1 MGNHDRYIIFASAYL
16 NVLLMRTRLLSI
28 LIFVLS
34 GTMICNGQADT
45 IRPFFPEADTLSE
58 YLGLFEDDDLFTFS
72 LKFDITEYRKTK
84 SDEEYLDAELWYVA
98 GGDSIK
104 KKVKVRSRGEFRRK
118 FCEMPPLMLNFRS
131 RDSAGVEFL
140 NINKLKMVTE
150 CPTGNQEYLLKEYL
164 VYRMYNIITENSY
177 RVRLLRVNYINSAK
191 NNRVAT
197 EYAFVIEPDEMLA
210 NRIGAY
216 DVRTTN
222 LTQKNVKPEMM
233 DRFAVFNYMIG
244 NTDWSVP
251 IGHNIKMFA
260 QPRSE
265 RPDLAVIVPYDF
277 DFSGIVNTH
286 YSSPFHN
293 LSISSVRERLYL
305 GMCRSRE
312 DFVRA
317 LMEFPGK
324 KNELYS
330 LISEFPYLN
339 QRSKDDMIL
348 FLDGFFEEIKK
359 PESLART
366 LLRECLRF

>member
-1 MGNHDRYIIFASAYL
+1 MRLRYL
-16 NVLLMRTRLLSI
+16 PVLVFL
-28 LIFVLS
+28 LS
-34 GTMICNGQADT
+34 GTMFCYGQTDT
-45 IRPFFPEADTLSE
+45 IKPFYPEADTLSE
-58 YLGLFEDDDLFTFS
+58 HLGLFDDDDLFTFS

-84 SDEEYLDAELWYVA
+84 SDEEYLDAELSYITK
-98 GGDSIK
+98 GDSIK
-104 KKVKVRSRGEFRRK
+104 KKIKVRSRGEFRRK

-197 EYAFVIEPDEMLA
+197 EYAFVIEPDEMLMQ
-210 NRIGAY
+210 RLGVFE
-216 DVRTTN
+216 VRTDN
-222 LTQKNVKPEMM
+222 LSQKNVKPEMM
-233 DRFAVFNYMIG
+233 DRLAVFNYMIG

-265 RPDLAVIVPYDF
+265 RPDLAVIIPYDF

-286 YSSPFHN
+286 YSAPFHN
-293 LSISSVRERLYL
+293 LSIESVRERLYL

-312 DFVRA
+312 DFVKA

-324 KNELYS
+324 KNELYR
-330 LISEFPYLN
+330 LIKEFPYLN
-339 QRSKDDMIL
+339 QSSKDDMIF
-348 FLDGFFEEIKK
+348 FLDGFFEENRK
-359 PESLART
+359 PENLART

>member
-1 MGNHDRYIIFASAYL
+1 MRLI
-16 NVLLMRTRLLSI
+16 LLPV
-28 LIFVLS
+28 LIFILS
-34 GTMICNGQADT
+34 RPMFCYGQADT
-45 IRPFFPEADTLSE
+45 IKSFYPEADTLSE
-58 YLGLFEDDDLFTFS
+58 SLGLFDDDDLFTFS

-84 SDEEYLDAELWYVA
+84 SDEEYLDAELSYIE
-98 GGDSIK
+98 GNDSIIK
-104 KKVKVRSRGEFRRK
+104 KIRVRSRGEFRRK

-131 RDSAGVEFL
+131 KDSAGVEFL

-150 CPTGNQEYLLKEYL
+150 CPSGNQEYLLKEFL

-197 EYAFVIEPDEMLA
+197 EYAFVIEPDEMLMQ
-210 NRIGAY
+210 RIGAFE
-216 DVRTTN
+216 VRTTN
-222 LTQKNVKPEMM
+222 LSQKNVKPEMM
-233 DRFAVFNYMIG
+233 DRIAVFNYMIG

-251 IGHNIKMFA
+251 IGHNIKLFA
-260 QPRSE
+260 QPRSD
-265 RPDLAVIVPYDF
+265 RPDLAVIIPYDF

-286 YSSPFHN
+286 YSAPFHTLRIN
-293 LSISSVRERLYL
+293 SVRERLYL
-305 GMCRSRE
+305 GMCRSRD

-324 KNELYS
+324 KSELYRM
-330 LISEFPYLN
+330 IQEFPYLN
-339 QRSKDDMIL
+339 KSSKEDMIF

-359 PESLART
+359 PESMART